1 MLSARTVTWD
11 YPQHLN
17 DAISGLTLS
26 FSLLLSPTSAYHN
39 LESIVKPLKER
50 ELKGALI
57 DTYVAGEM
65 LELNSPELRVNKIID
80 HNTYYGVVFGQGRLA
95 KQKFQVCFED
105 YVLSNQADIF
115 KTVKEKTTP
124 MEVCLM
130 TKAVNKR

>member
-1 MLSARTVTWD
+1 MLSTRGATWD

-17 DAISGLTLS
+17 GVISGLKLS
-26 FSLLLSPTSAYHN
+26 LSLLLPPTSAYHD

-95 KQKFQVCFED
+95 KKKFQECFED

-124 MEVCLM
+124 MEVYLM

>member
-1 MLSARTVTWD
+1 MPSTRTATWD
-11 YPQHLN
+11 FPQHLN
-17 DAISGLTLS
+17 GVITGLTLS
-26 FSLLLSPTSAYHN
+26 FSLFLSPTSAYHD
-39 LESIVKPLKER
+39 LESIVKPLKAR
-50 ELKGALI
+50 QLKGALI

-80 HNTYYGVVFGQGRLA
+80 HNSYYGVVFGQGRLTEE
-95 KQKFQVCFED
+95 KFQKCFED

-115 KTVKEKTTP
+115 KTVKDKTTP

>member
-1 MLSARTVTWD
+1 MLSTRTATWD
-11 YPQHLN
+11 YPQILKGV
-17 DAISGLTLS
+17 ISGLTLS
-26 FSLLLSPTSAYHN
+26 ISLLLSPTSAYHD

-80 HNTYYGVVFGQGRLA
+80 YNTYYGVVFGQGRLA
-95 KQKFQVCFED
+95 KKEFQDCFED

-115 KTVKEKTTP
+115 ETVKDKTTP

-130 TKAVNKR
+130 TKAVNQR